1 MSYALETKKRK
12 FTRVLE
18 SISKPLTGDGT
29 TKAAK
34 DPITA
39 ARERLADSA
48 SIKRIRVG
56 DDAVTSRTSVSPRV
70 SRVLSPSSSSSNIR
84 PNFVPWDRERFLERL
99 ETFRT
104 VTRWSSKPAPI
115 NEVEWAKRGWSCTD
129 YMRVACV
136 GGCGATLVVK
146 LPDETDD
153 FEDLDSDKVQERREV
168 RKLPSCSNI
177 YTYIYTSCSCFLLG
191 EKVVEEYR
199 KMISNGHKEN
209 CPWRN
214 KACDGECFIKI
225 F

>member
-18 SISKPLTGDGT
+18 SISKPLTLGDGT

-48 SIKRIRVG
+48 SIKRVRVG
-56 DDAVTSRTSVSPRV
+56 DDAVTSKTTLSRSPRV
-70 SRVLSPSSSSSNIR
+70 SSSSPSVR
-84 PNFVPWDRERFLERL
+84 PNFVPWDRDRFLERL
-99 ETFRT
+99 ETFRP

-168 RKLPSCSNI
+168 RKL
-177 YTYIYTSCSCFLLG
+177 TVTLLSG
-191 EKVVEEYR
+191 
-199 KMISNGHKEN
+199 GF
-209 CPWRN
+209 C
-214 KACDGECFIKI
+214 C
-225 F
+225 

>member
-1 MSYALETKKRK
+1 MSSYALETKKRK

-18 SISKPLTGDGT
+18 SISKPLTTGDGT

-34 DPITA
+34 DPIAA
-39 ARERLADSA
+39 ARERLAGDSA
-48 SIKRIRVG
+48 SIKRVRVG
-56 DDAVTSRTSVSPRV
+56 DDAVTSKTTVSRLPRV
-70 SRVLSPSSSSSNIR
+70 SSTSPGVR
-84 PNFVPWDRERFLERL
+84 PNFVPWDRDRFLERL
-99 ETFRT
+99 ETFRP

-168 RKLPSCSNI
+168 RKLATISL
-177 YTYIYTSCSCFLLG
+177 YVVLLLMDFFSR
-191 EKVVEEYR
+191 R
-199 KMISNGHKEN
+199 KGRRRI
-209 CPWRN
+209 
-214 KACDGECFIKI
+214 
-225 F
+225 